1 MLQNLPTAAAKTSRT
16 LKSMSPGKPFS
27 KAIYKGIAMNKVTLE
42 LTFGLND
49 FLFEDETR
57 LKLAKQLLPE
67 LRDLDEVVRAD
78 RTEDLNP
85 EANSKPGFAT
95 VIGFLTAVI
104 TFENLTKFI
113 EWLSDRLKDK
123 PIKLS
128 VKVGDE
134 EINLEASSRQEL
146 EELERIAL
154 RLRNQLKG

>member
-1 MLQNLPTAAAKTSRT
+1 
-16 LKSMSPGKPFS
+16 
-27 KAIYKGIAMNKVTLE
+27 MNKVTLE